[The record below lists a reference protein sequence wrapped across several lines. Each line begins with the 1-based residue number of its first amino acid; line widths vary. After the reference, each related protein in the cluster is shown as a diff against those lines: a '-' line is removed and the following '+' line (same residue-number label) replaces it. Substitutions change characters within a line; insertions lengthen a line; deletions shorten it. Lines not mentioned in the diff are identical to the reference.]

1 MFLMKKCRFM
11 CLLLLATLILTGC
24 RAAGNTEKEEAQIPF
39 EPDLP
44 DTIRVD
50 ENGIPLLDVYVVD
63 DEKIETMGIEE
74 YLQGVLAGEMQND
87 WPLEALKAQAILAR
101 TFVIRF
107 LSEKES
113 KYPGA
118 DISTDVEEAQAYN
131 AAGVN
136 ERIRAAVDETR
147 GMIVC
152 YENEPI
158 YAWFHSHAGGQT
170 AKAEEG
176 LSYRDQAPYTQSVKS
191 SESDKADAEAKEWT
205 ASFDASEVKN
215 AARECGVKIE
225 EEIHSVIMG
234 EMGESGRVKT
244 IRLNDTDVPANE
256 LRIALGSTK
265 MRSTMLLSVS
275 LENGKVN
282 MQGRGY
288 GHGVG
293 MSQWGAYAM
302 AEDGKSAEEIIHYY
316 FNNVDI
322 VQKWR

>member
-1 MFLMKKCRFM
+1 MMKKYGYF
-11 CLLLLATLILTGC
+11 CLLLFVAVMLCAC
-24 RAAGNTEKEEAQIPF
+24 SAAENSEQPQQTAQISF

-50 ENGIPLLDVYVVD
+50 ENGVPLLDVYVVE
-63 DEKIETMGIEE
+63 DEKIVSMGIESHL
-74 YLQGVLAGEMQND
+74 YGVLAGEMQND

-118 DISTDVEEAQAYN
+118 DISTDVEEAQAYD
-131 AAGVN
+131 AEGVN

-147 GMIVC
+147 GLIVC
-152 YENEPI
+152 YQSEPI

-170 AKAEEG
+170 ADAQEG
-176 LSYRDQAPYTQSVKS
+176 LSYRDDAPYTQSVVS
-191 SESDKADAEAKEWT
+191 HESKEAPAEAQEWT
-205 ASFDASEVKN
+205 ASFTLDEVKT
-215 AARECGVKIE
+215 AAGECGIKIE
-225 EEIHSVIMG
+225 GDIHSVLMG
-234 EMGESGRVKT
+234 AAGKSGRIKT
-244 IRLNDTDVPANE
+244 IRLNDQEVPANE

-265 MRSTMLLSVS
+265 MRSTLLSSIS
-275 LENGKVN
+275 LQDGSIT

-302 AEDGKSAEEIIHYY
+302 AQTGKTAAEIIHYY
-316 FNNVDI
+316 FRDVDI